1 MKLSGQFIRLP
12 GVGSDSLLENRLPGV
27 GSDSLLENALRVR
40 ARRRLLFDLSPMAHC
55 SVIGTCL
62 TTSELRKVVKKVL
75 GDHVQKL
82 SDHEVHTHGVRFAS
96 VEGLPTKLLN
106 KALDEKHDRTI
117 RRFNK
122 AKTESEVRDLW
133 AEAKKEGQIEG
144 AYWAAITHPA
154 ASEAFFTRVFGD
166 VHMLSHLVGSSNR
179 ADIRRLTQFEAE
191 VVALRASIEETKAA
205 MRAGASRRDV
215 EIQALQRTLAAAV
228 AEQTDNNNPS
238 EEATTLRN
246 LVARLRQQLAAETGR
261 RERYGT
267 ELTEVKA
274 QVRSVQQELR
284 AAQAF
289 NRRLED
295 DLHAFEAH
303 TQPMSR
309 GGTEQWLCD
318 KTILY
323 VGGKS
328 STIQNLRDLVER
340 LGGSLLHHD
349 GGQEQKIGLLP
360 GLISRADCAFFPVDF
375 VSHQAMQVIKRQCGL
390 SQTPFVA
397 LHRSGVASFSRGL
410 DEYLADHNIRSK
422 AHIVL
427 PGGA

>member
-1 MKLSGQFIRLP
+1 MKFSGPFIRLP

-40 ARRRLLFDLSPMAHC
+40 VRRRLLFDLSPMAHC

-62 TTSELRKVVKKVL
+62 TTSELRKIVKKVL

-133 AEAKKEGQIEG
+133 VEAKKEGQIEG

-191 VVALRASIEETKAA
+191 VVALRASIEETKTA
-205 MRAGASRRDV
+205 MRGLASRRDV

-228 AEQTDNNNPS
+228 AEQTGNNNPS

-274 QVRSVQQELR
+274 QKRAFSRNFERHKHLIAGWRTTSTRLKHTHSQCRGAGPSNGSATRPSSTLAGNRPLFRTFATSWSGSAGRSCTTTVAR
-284 AAQAF
+284 S
-289 NRRLED
+289 RRL
-295 DLHAFEAH
+295 
-303 TQPMSR
+303 
-309 GGTEQWLCD
+309 
-318 KTILY
+318 
-323 VGGKS
+323 
-328 STIQNLRDLVER
+328 
-340 LGGSLLHHD
+340 
-349 GGQEQKIGLLP
+349 
-360 GLISRADCAFFPVDF
+360 DCC
-375 VSHQAMQVIKRQCGL
+375 QG
-390 SQTPFVA
+390 
-397 LHRSGVASFSRGL
+397 
-410 DEYLADHNIRSK
+410 
-422 AHIVL
+422 
-427 PGGA
+427 